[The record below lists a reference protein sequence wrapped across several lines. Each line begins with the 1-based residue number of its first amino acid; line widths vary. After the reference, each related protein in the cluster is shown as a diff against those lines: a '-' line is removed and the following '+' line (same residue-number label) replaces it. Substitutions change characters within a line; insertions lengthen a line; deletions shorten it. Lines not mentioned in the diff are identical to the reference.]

1 MSTEPLDPALNGT
14 ALNFEDSDFDK
25 TIITQVPDALRVS
38 SEGLF
43 LKAADQTYPLPL
55 GPMVIGRDAS
65 CTLTLSSR
73 MISRHHAV
81 IYRQGKHYL
90 LRDLHSTN
98 GVVVNDQKVAQT
110 LLRPGD
116 TIQMGD
122 QNFEIIEGQFPP
134 EKYHNACI
142 VIFLDLAG
150 STHLTEK
157 YGAAFSASIREL
169 MRRVEDEVLIHRG
182 CPVKLLGDGLMCA
195 FDLFAVRES
204 GYQAFDR
211 ALQFAQKAVRMFT
224 ESKQFEPLHL
234 RVGLHYGDVLLS
246 EVPHFDLFGDTV
258 NTAARLESANKYYH
272 TQILVSDAFFQRTR
286 FQAYLREVDQVF
298 VMGKD
303 QPITLYTWDHTFLK
317 TKNHQHRVPYE
328 TGLKAYREGNFSQ
341 AFSIWKPYA
350 TQDPLCTPMLTRLQ
364 ENPDVPEH
372 WQGVWA
378 LDK

>member
-1 MSTEPLDPALNGT
+1 MSTEPLDPALSE
-14 ALNFEDSDFDK
+14 AAINFEDNDFDK
-25 TIITQVPDALRVS
+25 TIITQVPDALRTLGD
-38 SEGLF
+38 GLF
-43 LKAADQTYPLPL
+43 LKAADTTYPLPL

-81 IYRQGKHYL
+81 IYRQGKNYL

-98 GVVVNDQKVAQT
+98 GVLVNEQKVAQT

-116 TIQMGD
+116 HIQMGD

-134 EKYHNACI
+134 EKYHNECI

-150 STHLTEK
+150 STYLSEK
-157 YGAAFSASIREL
+157 YGAAFSEDIREL
-169 MRRVEDEVLIHRG
+169 IRRVEDEVLIHRG

-195 FDLFAVRES
+195 FDLFSVREP
-204 GYQAFDR
+204 GYHAFDR
-211 ALQFAQKAVRMFT
+211 ALQFAQKAVRMFA
-224 ESKQFEPLHL
+224 ENKKYEPLHL

-258 NTAARLESANKYYH
+258 NTAARLEAANKYYR
-272 TQILVSDAFFQRTR
+272 TQILVSDTFFQGTR
-286 FQAYLREVDQVF
+286 FQPYLREVDRVL

-303 QPITLYTWDHTFLK
+303 QPTTLYTWDQTFLK
-317 TKNHQHRVPYE
+317 TKNHSHRTAYE
-328 TGLKAYREGNFSQ
+328 TGLKAYREGDFEQ
-341 AFSIWKPYA
+341 AKTLWQA
-350 TQDPLCTPMLTRLQ
+350 QANQDPLCTPMLKRLQ
-364 ENPDVPEH
+364 QHTSPPEN